1 VTWSN
6 IPKEDGRKLF
16 IGWMSN
22 WDYAREV
29 PTETWRSA
37 MTIPRELKL
46 KKVNNNY
53 QLISQPVKELETYKK
68 MRIENANIKFDEE
81 FIVVNN
87 KDIDVNN
94 AVIEIELSNL
104 KNNTYTFS
112 LCNSQGDHLEFGM
125 NNIEHYYFVDR
136 IKSGSINFSDKFAD
150 KVSKAYF
157 ETPQEK
163 ISIQMIID
171 KTSIELFYNHGE
183 TVMTEIYFPNS
194 PMETLKL
201 VTLNHSET
209 TIDKLI
215 VSELELK
222 N

>member
-1 VTWSN
+1 
-6 IPKEDGRKLF
+6 
-16 IGWMSN
+16 
-22 WDYAREV
+22 
-29 PTETWRSA
+29 
-37 MTIPRELKL
+37 
-46 KKVNNNY
+46 
-53 QLISQPVKELETYKK
+53 
-68 MRIENANIKFDEE
+68 
-81 FIVVNN
+81 
-87 KDIDVNN
+87 
-94 AVIEIELSNL
+94 
-104 KNNTYTFS
+104 
-112 LCNSQGDHLEFGM
+112 M